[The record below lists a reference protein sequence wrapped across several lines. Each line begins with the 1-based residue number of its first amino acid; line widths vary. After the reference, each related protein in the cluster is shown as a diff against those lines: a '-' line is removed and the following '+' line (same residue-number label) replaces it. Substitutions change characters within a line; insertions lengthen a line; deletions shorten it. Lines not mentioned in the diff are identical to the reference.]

1 MIKNVQFLPESEV
14 PLPVGFT
21 FGEEKLNAFVCKRG
35 FVGQREARLMI

>member
-1 MIKNVQFLPESEV
+1 MIKNVQFMPESEV

-35 FVGQREARLMI
+35 FVGQREAHLMI